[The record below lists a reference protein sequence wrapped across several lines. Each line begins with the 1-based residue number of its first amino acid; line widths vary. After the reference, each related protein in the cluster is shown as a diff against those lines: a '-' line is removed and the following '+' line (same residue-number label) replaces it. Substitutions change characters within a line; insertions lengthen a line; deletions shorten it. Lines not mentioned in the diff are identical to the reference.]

1 MIFTHEEKKLIAGLS
16 GAVGA
21 DGVDGVRGRFPVYF
35 QWIDAKSRFT
45 LDSQLDHR

>member
-1 MIFTHEEKKLIAGLS
+1 MIFTHEEKKLIVGLS

-21 DGVDGVRGRFPVYF
+21 GGVDGVRGGFPFYF

-45 LDSQLDHR
+45 LDSQSDHG